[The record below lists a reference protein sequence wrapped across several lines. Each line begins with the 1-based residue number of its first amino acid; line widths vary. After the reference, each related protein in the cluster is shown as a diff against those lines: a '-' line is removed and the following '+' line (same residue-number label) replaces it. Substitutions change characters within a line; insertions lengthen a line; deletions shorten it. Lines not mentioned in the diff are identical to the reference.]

1 MPVETAIEN
10 CYAFRELQGLGEEQ
24 AIQATLDCFPTIPG
38 ADGLRAVLAY
48 EAAHQP
54 QLQS

>member
-10 CYAFRELQGLGEEQ
+10 YYAFRELQGLGEEQ

-54 QLQS
+54 QFQP